1 MAKKIITTLEKF
13 HPTSVLVTGFD
24 IIFFWVARMIMISQK
39 FLNEIPFREVY
50 IHGLVRDS
58 EGQKM
63 SKSKGNILDP
73 IDIIDGI
80 SLYEL
85 ILKRTSNLLSSK
97 QTQKIINST
106 KKDFPKGISPY
117 GADAIRFTFCS
128 FASGSRD
135 INFDLNR
142 VEGYRNFC
150 NKLWLSLIHI

>member
-1 MAKKIITTLEKF
+1 
-13 HPTSVLVTGFD
+13 
-24 IIFFWVARMIMISQK
+24 MIMISQK

-80 SLYEL
+80 ILDEL
-85 ILKRTSNLLSSK
+85 ILKRTSNLLSSN
-97 QTQKIINST
+97 QTQKIVNST

-117 GADAIRFTFCS
+117 GCLLYTSPSPRDAES
-128 FASGSRD
+128 SRMP
-135 INFDLNR
+135 
-142 VEGYRNFC
+142 
-150 NKLWLSLIHI
+150 SSA